1 MPEAWAQK
9 ETSRRCPRY
18 LDEEA
23 VADVA
28 DLHGV
33 GVHLPD
39 VLLHLQDGAAVQGE
53 LPFLLQG
60 HGRTRHLLGN
70 WHTRHALFP
79 PGASAPT
86 AREKPRKGQ
95 RPVHP
100 SPHRLLPTQPA
111 GIHAGPW
118 QSLEQGNLGKT

>member
-70 WHTRHALFP
+70 WHTRPF
-79 PGASAPT
+79 S
-86 AREKPRKGQ
+86 
-95 RPVHP
+95 RPVP
-100 SPHRLLPTQPA
+100 LLPQPEKSPERGRGLYTPHPTGFCQPQPA
-111 GIHAGPW
+111 GIHAGLW
-118 QSLEQGNLGKT
+118 QILEQGNLGKT